1 MSASLASRNLRLFV
15 AFRATTRALLFAPYI
30 QFFIVETRGLTDA
43 QYGALQGIYYLVVV
57 LTEVPS
63 GVVADR
69 FGRRAS
75 LLAGALAAAAGCFLF
90 ALSETFALFVV
101 AEVAFGLS
109 TALVSGADSALLY
122 DSLAAGGR
130 QHEYAR
136 AEGAAQS
143 SWLLLTAIGLPLADR
158 YLVVDRDPVLAYW
171 VTGGIMLLGAGAAFA
186 MREPPRRRATMR
198 EITVG
203 ALSDAARVPGIA
215 RVILYSIGVF
225 ALLRASVVM
234 LFHPAL
240 EAQGVAVDD
249 YGKVLAVVNVAGAL
263 AAWRAHRWLD
273 RGERGFLV
281 AMPVSMLGMF
291 LLLATVRAPG
301 ASFLFCVQGAV
312 FGVYPLVI
320 RSILN
325 RLVPSAD
332 RRATVLSLESLACRI
347 AFAPLALFTGWATG
361 ALGFAAA
368 MAGTALLACVPFAL
382 LPLLPRPGAGGR
394 APV

>member
-1 MSASLASRNLRLFV
+1 MSLASRNLRLFV

-30 QFFIVETRGLTDA
+30 QFFVVETRGLSDA

-69 FGRRAS
+69 FGRKAV
-75 LLAGALAAAAGCFLF
+75 LLAGALAAATGCFLF
-90 ALSETFALFVV
+90 AVARDFTLFVV

-122 DSLAAGGR
+122 DSLAADGR

-143 SWLLLTAIGLPLADR
+143 SWLLLTALGLPLADR
-158 YLVVDRDPVLAYW
+158 YLVVDRNPVLAYW
-171 VTGGIMLLGAGAAFA
+171 VTGAIMLLGAGAALA
-186 MREPPRRRATMR
+186 MREPPRRRATLR
-198 EITVG
+198 EITLG

-215 RVILYSIGVF
+215 RVILYSIGLF

-240 EAQGVAVDD
+240 AAQGIPVDG
-249 YGKVLAVVNVAGAL
+249 YGKVLAAVNVAGAL
-263 AAWRAHRWLD
+263 AAWRAHLWL
-273 RGERGFLV
+273 RRRERAFLV
-281 AMPVSMLGMF
+281 ALPVAMLWMF
-291 LLLATVRAPG
+291 LLLATLRAP
-301 ASFLFCVQGAV
+301 AAALLFCVQGAV

-320 RSILN
+320 RSLLN
-325 RLVPSAD
+325 RLVPSAE
-332 RRATVLSLESLACRI
+332 RRATVLSLESLACRV

-361 ALGFAAA
+361 ALGFAPA
-368 MAGTALLACVPFAL
+368 MAGTALLACIPFAL
-382 LPLLPRPGAGGR
+382 LPLLPRPPAEPR
-394 APV
+394 AAV